1 MGAVLVILRDG
12 DGALDVEVF
21 FINLVSA
28 TPIDLTWLLVLG
40 IAAGVIGLVGVIL
53 NRRLRGWRGSKQPA
67 RAMFRDTYEPDVIDN
82 RRKMRYCPYCA
93 AEIRVRTRYCPYCGE
108 CIDFT

>member
-1 MGAVLVILRDG
+1 
-12 DGALDVEVF
+12 
-21 FINLVSA
+21 
-28 TPIDLTWLLVLG
+28 
-40 IAAGVIGLVGVIL
+40 
-53 NRRLRGWRGSKQPA
+53 
-67 RAMFRDTYEPDVIDN
+67 TYEPDVIDN